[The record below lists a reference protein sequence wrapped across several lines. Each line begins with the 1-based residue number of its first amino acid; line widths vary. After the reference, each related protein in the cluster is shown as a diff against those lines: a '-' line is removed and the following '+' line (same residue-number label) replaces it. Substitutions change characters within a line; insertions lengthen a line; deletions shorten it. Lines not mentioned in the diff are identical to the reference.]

1 VGRQLG
7 VVGSAATG
15 VTEHPVGL
23 VDGCHRAGI
32 VGVTIGMVHAGE
44 APVGAPDLLRRR
56 RRGDPENLVVG
67 DDSNA
72 TSERTRCR

>member
-1 VGRQLG
+1 M
-7 VVGSAATG
+7 
-15 VTEHPVGL
+15 
-23 VDGCHRAGI
+23 
-32 VGVTIGMVHAGE
+32 GVTIRVMDAGE

-72 TSERTRCR
+72 TSERTSCR